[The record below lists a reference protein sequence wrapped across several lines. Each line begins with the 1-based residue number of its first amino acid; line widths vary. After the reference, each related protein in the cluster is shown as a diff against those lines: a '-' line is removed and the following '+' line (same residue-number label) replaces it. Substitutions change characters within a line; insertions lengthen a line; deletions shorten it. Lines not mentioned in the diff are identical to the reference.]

1 MPDVLGSLLAGFGV
15 WLVSAAVGARA
26 VRKWIEVHEARREMR
41 AGSPGRM
48 RMISGWS
55 VIAVW
60 LGITWFAGSVLG
72 DWGST
77 GDLDAALSRSGARL
91 YIVLEFLMALVES
104 DQ

>member
-1 MPDVLGSLLAGFGV
+1 MSGLFASLLAGFGI
-15 WLVSAAVGARA
+15 WLVSTAFGARA

-60 LGITWFAGSVLG
+60 LGITWFVGTVLG

-91 YIVLEFLMALVES
+91 YIVLEFLMALMAS